1 MSLGNF
7 SQKIL
12 SILRH
17 RYTGT
22 GLTGLGLLGLVI
34 VTLQDGALENN
45 ALVWALLICAGIGL
59 WLQVH
64 SRQLAHRFNLSLIDA
79 LEKGMK
85 GEEFEP
91 IEMVAGTPQAMT
103 LAKDFTAAMGSLR
116 TTNGL
121 VTEVA
126 SALASHANEISIT
139 ASVIAG
145 QMDEQVSETTDIAAL
160 VERLQGVFSTAVE
173 AAEQTVDLSTRSEEE
188 GNSGKLVMTQAM
200 SSVAALSDSVISAGS
215 MIKRLGEE
223 SKEIGGIISVI
234 KGVAEQTNL
243 LALNAAIEAARA
255 GEQGRGFAVVAD
267 EVRSLASKTQ
277 ESAGEIET
285 IIEKIIKSVQET
297 SDTVSQSVTLAQDS
311 DESIE
316 GVVVSY
322 SELVGYMSE
331 VSGLGSKLATA
342 TRHELHTAE
351 QVFEK
356 LQGIRSIGETTQ
368 GSSEMM
374 AESSRELH
382 SLGEQL
388 EQLAKSNDTSSNNTD
403 PKGGEAELF

>member
-7 SQKIL
+7 SQQIL
-12 SILRH
+12 SVLRH
-17 RYTGT
+17 RYTGAS
-22 GLTGLGLLGLVI
+22 LTGLGLLGLVVVI
-34 VTLQDGALENN
+34 LLGGALDNN
-45 ALVWALLICAGIGL
+45 VLVWSLLACAGIGL

-64 SRQLAHRFNLSLIDA
+64 SRQLARRFNLSLINA
-79 LEKGMK
+79 FEKGMK

-91 IEMVAGTPQAMT
+91 IEMVAGMPQAMT
-103 LAKDFTAAMGSLR
+103 ILAKDFTAAMGTLR
-116 TTNGL
+116 TTNSL

-126 SALASHANEISIT
+126 GTLASHANEISIT

-145 QMDEQVSETTDIAAL
+145 QMDEQVNETTDIASL
-160 VERLQGVFSTAVE
+160 VERLQGVFSTALE
-173 AAEQTVDLSTRSEEE
+173 AAEQTVDLSTRSEDE

-200 SSVAALSDSVISAGS
+200 SSVSALSDSVISAGS

-297 SDTVSQSVTLAQDS
+297 SDTVSQSVSLAQDS

-322 SELVGYMSE
+322 SELVGYMSQ

-374 AESSRELH
+374 AEASKELH

-388 EQLAKSNDTSSNNTD
+388 EQLAKSGDSGRNTD
-403 PKGGEAELF
+403 DEADLF

>member
-1 MSLGNF
+1 MGLGNF
-7 SQKIL
+7 SQQTRGVFL
-12 SILRH
+12 H
-17 RYTGT
+17 RYTGA
-22 GLTGLGLLGLVI
+22 GLTGLGLLGLAI
-34 VTLQDGALENN
+34 VVLLGGALESNV
-45 ALVWALLICAGIGL
+45 LIWGLLACAGIGL
-59 WLQVH
+59 WLQIY
-64 SRQLAHRFNLSLIDA
+64 SRKLARRFNLSLINA
-79 LEKGMK
+79 VEKGMK

-91 IEMVAGTPQAMT
+91 IEMVAGMPQALT
-103 LAKDFTAAMGSLR
+103 LAKDFTAAMGALR
-116 TTNGL
+116 TSNSF

-126 SALASHANEISIT
+126 STLASHANEISVT
-139 ASVIAG
+139 ASVIVG
-145 QMDEQVSETTDIAAL
+145 QMSEQVNETTDIAAL
-160 VERLQGVFSTAVE
+160 VERLQSVFSTAVD
-173 AAEQTVDLSTRSEEE
+173 AAEKTVDLSTKSEEE

-200 SSVAALSDSVISAGS
+200 SSVSALSESVTSAGS

-297 SDTVSQSVTLAQDS
+297 SDTVGESVTLAQDS

-322 SELVGYMSE
+322 SELVGYMSQ
-331 VSGLGSKLATA
+331 VSGLGSELAAA

-356 LQGIRSIGETTQ
+356 LQDIRSIGETTQ
-368 GSSEMM
+368 GNSEMM
-374 AESSRELH
+374 AEASKELH

-388 EQLAKSNDTSSNNTD
+388 EQLAKIGNAGSDNTAAD
-403 PKGGEAELF
+403 VDLF